1 MCCVATITLALV
13 AGIHRAVGVD
23 SAAVAVV
30 LEAVRAIGAVLL
42 ETAACL
48 GADTDA
54 RALLDVLDVLSDLY
68 GLANDLVANDAGCVE
83 LDMDMWGKWGRYVR

>member
-1 MCCVATITLALV
+1 
-13 AGIHRAVGVD
+13 
-23 SAAVAVV
+23 VAVV
-30 LEAVRAIGAVLL
+30 LEAVRAIRAVLF

-48 GADTDA
+48 GADTDT